1 MARGKERMLGTSEAS
16 RWHDILPDGGGC
28 QRLPR
33 APQGPP
39 EQLPPPAPW
48 SACSGAAPKK
58 AVNRFL
64 RPPHFG
70 VRPAIELDRVKY
82 FPVYLYATAALGQL
96 WKLTPVENTNLI
108 IVELVFFLE
117 LTCVVGG
124 SRLRTVR
131 LAAERGEA
139 CFSVIELSIA

>member
-28 QRLPR
+28 LRLPR
-33 APQGPP
+33 APRAAPA
-39 EQLPPPAPW
+39 PAPW
-48 SACSGAAPKK
+48 NSCSGAAPKK

-70 VRPAIELDRVKY
+70 VRPAIELDHVKY
-82 FPVYLYATAALGQL
+82 FPVYLYATAALRRVR
-96 WKLTPVENTNLI
+96 KLTPGEKTNRI
-108 IVELVFFLE
+108 INELVFFLE
-117 LTCVVGG
+117 LTCVVCESHLG
-124 SRLRTVR
+124 TVR

-139 CFSVIELSIA
+139 CFSFIELSIA